1 MWHNIKPYLLVL
13 PTIGAIGLLFFGGL
27 FEGLLHSFGY
37 FPAANQY
44 QFHIDGYRNLFYSKE
59 FWDSL
64 LMTFRIA
71 AISSLVAGVLGV
83 FVSICLFMLGKSAKN
98 SQNRFWHRFFQ
109 LPLIIPHLVGAY
121 LMVLLFMQSG
131 WFSRVLA
138 SLGIIEEISDF
149 PILINEPY
157 GWGIIFTYA
166 WKEAPFIS
174 LLVYPVLLRIH
185 RSWLEVARVFGAN
198 PLTFIREI
206 VIPLIMPTWISA
218 TFIVFAF
225 TLSAFEVPYLLGVTY
240 PRMLP
245 VYSFHLYTSGGL
257 ADRPQALAVNII
269 LTILTAILGII
280 AYRISKRWMTKEG
293 GGWE

>member
-1 MWHNIKPYLLVL
+1 MWQKSKPYLFVL
-13 PTIGAIGLLFFGGL
+13 PTVGAIGFLFFGGL
-27 FEGLLHSFGY
+27 FEGVLQSFGY
-37 FPAANQY
+37 FPAANHY
-44 QFHIDGYRNLFYSKE
+44 QFKLSAYRDLIYSKE

-64 LMTFRIA
+64 LMTFRVA
-71 AISSLVAGVLGV
+71 AISSLTAGILGI
-83 FVSICLFMLGKSAKN
+83 FVSVCLFMLGTSTN
-98 SQNRFWHRFFQ
+98 GRQNLFWHRFFQ

-121 LMVLLFMQSG
+121 LMVLLFMESG

-138 SLGIIEEISDF
+138 SMGLIKEITDF

-174 LLVYPVLLRIH
+174 LMVYPVLLRIH
-185 RSWLEVARVFGAN
+185 HSWVEVARVFGADQWN
-198 PLTFIREI
+198 LIREI
-206 VIPLIMPTWISA
+206 VLPLIMPAWISA

-225 TLSAFEVPYLLGVTY
+225 TFSAFEVPYLLGVTY

-257 ADRPQALAVNII
+257 EYRPQALAVNVI
-269 LTILTAILGII
+269 LAFITALLGIL
-280 AYRISKRWMTKEG
+280 AYRISKRWSSGEG
-293 GGWE
+293 GGWG